1 MQINELRKVVN
12 PKTDIIPIS
21 SLAHHNLKETLRILK
36 TKVDEVRSKD
46 IEVSEEDSSVPVIS

>member
-1 MQINELRKVVN
+1 MRKVVN